1 MRKIFI
7 LVLSTFILS
16 VSSSAQIQSGTIQ
29 SGPMLGYSE
38 MKEVLLWVQTQREAS
53 VKFVYWDKENPAV
66 KFSTDEIKTNKTDV
80 FVAKLIADKVLP
92 GKKYTYE
99 VYVDK
104 KKINLSYPLEFQT
117 QTLWQWRTDPPAFRF
132 AVGSCA
138 YVNEEAYDRPGK
150 PYGSEY
156 EIFTSIYKSKPDFM
170 VWGGDN
176 LYLREADWNTKTGVL
191 HRYTHTRSLPEM
203 QPLLANVH
211 NYAIWDDHDFGPN
224 DADRGFVSKQ
234 QTLDAFKLFWGNL
247 NYAFDNEGVTG
258 SFQWADCQFFL
269 VDDRWWRT
277 PNDRTTGSRDYFG
290 QKQMQWL
297 IDAMKFSNSPFKFVV
312 VGGQVG
318 NPAKIFENYANYE
331 EERNQFFDLITKE
344 KIPGV
349 IFISGDRHWTALC
362 KTERAGTYPLYDL
375 TVSALTSGPSGPVKE
390 EKDTP
395 YVEGTSV
402 TKHNYGLLEVSGKRN
417 DRVLK
422 INVLDKD
429 GKEIWTKEIKASEL
443 K

>member
-1 MRKIFI
+1 MNSYCTHFYITRVKKLINHQHEKTFHFSFIFI
-7 LVLSTFILS
+7 
-16 VSSSAQIQSGTIQ
+16 
-29 SGPMLGYSE
+29 YSFSFFFRTNSIWAYP
-38 MKEVLLWVQTQREAS
+38 VRAYPVRAYPVRAYPVRAYPVRAYPVRAYPVRAYPVRAYPVQTQKEAN
-53 VKFVYWDKENPAV
+53 VKFVYWDKENPVV
-66 KFSTDEIKTNKTDV
+66 KFSTDEAKTNKTDV
-80 FVAKLIADKVLP
+80 FVAKLVADKVLP

-104 KKINLSYPLEFQT
+104 KKVNFNYPLEFQT
-117 QTLWQWRTDPPAFRF
+117 QTLWQWRTDAPAFKF
-132 AVGSCA
+132 AVGSCT
-138 YVNEEAYDRPGK
+138 YVNEEAFDRPGK

-170 VWGGDN
+170 VWSGDN
-176 LYLREADWNTKTGVL
+176 TYLREADWNTKTGIL

-224 DADRGFVSKQ
+224 DSDRGFVSKQ

-297 IDAMKFSNSPFKFVV
+297 IDAMKFSNAPFKFVV

-318 NPAKIFENYANYE
+318 NPAKIFENYTNYE

-362 KTERAGTYPLYDL
+362 KTERTEYLSF
-375 TVSALTSGPSGPVKE
+375 V
-390 EKDTP
+390 
-395 YVEGTSV
+395 
-402 TKHNYGLLEVSGKRN
+402 
-417 DRVLK
+417 
-422 INVLDKD
+422 
-429 GKEIWTKEIKASEL
+429 
-443 K
+443 